1 MEKDLGSLEARMKAD
16 AILMD
21 MVKPHRIPLNMPV
34 YRVACVANG
43 ADVDTVIVH
52 GEVLRG
58 HPVDRPCA
66 PAGDSRPLPGRDQ
79 GISTALRSTSAGLR

>member
-21 MVKPHRIPLNMPV
+21 MFTPRLFPLNMPV
-34 YRVACVANG
+34 YRVACFANG
-43 ADVDTVIVH
+43 NDVDTVIVN
-52 GEVLRG
+52 GEVLQG

-66 PAGDSRPLPGRDQ
+66 PAGDSRPLLGRDQ
-79 GISTALRSTSAGLR
+79 GISMARRSTSAGLR

>member
-1 MEKDLGSLEARMKAD
+1 MEKDPGSLEARMKAD

-43 ADVDTVIVH
+43 NGVDTVIVH
-52 GEVLRG
+52 GAVLQG
-58 HPVDRPCA
+58 HPVDRPRA
-66 PAGDSRPLPGRDQ
+66 SAGDSRPLLG
-79 GISTALRSTSAGLR
+79 A